1 MGSRSIGTSGTV
13 PRTGK
18 GPATF
23 STPKRPPPDGCPET
37 VSVVGGAHPS
47 IAAGDDAALSL
58 ANDQPQLVV
67 SGHVVPSFTTTPSI
81 DRLTRCLQEGESYL
95 GRVTSTSTGRFEASL
110 SGV

>member
-1 MGSRSIGTSGTV
+1 MGSRSIGTSYTV
-13 PRTGK
+13 PRIRK

-23 STPKRPPPDGCPET
+23 ATPKRPPPDGCPET
-37 VSVVGGAHPS
+37 VTVTGDTHSS

-67 SGHVVPSFTTTPSI
+67 SGRVVPSFTMTTSI

-95 GRVTSTSTGRFEASL
+95 GRVTSTSTDRFEASL
-110 SGV
+110 SRV